1 MFFENYILNIQVLF
15 LSTSLIIILFVLL
28 KAKIENRVTKK
39 KTLIVTFLV
48 NFYEVILAY
57 NKLKIIAKFLDL

>member
-28 KAKIENRVTKK
+28 KAKIEDRIIKK

-48 NFYEVILAY
+48 NFYKVILAY
-57 NKLKIIAKFLDL
+57 NKLKIIAKFLYL